1 MFIKKF
7 VNNWSYEILS
17 LIFWYSAWTLF
28 DTIFELYNV
37 SIKNKIIILLV
48 SLAISITIIN
58 LTPKML
64 KFKIF

>member
-58 LTPKML
+58 
-64 KFKIF
+64 

>member
-17 LIFWYSAWTLF
+17 LIFWYSTWTLF

-58 LTPKML
+58 FTSKML